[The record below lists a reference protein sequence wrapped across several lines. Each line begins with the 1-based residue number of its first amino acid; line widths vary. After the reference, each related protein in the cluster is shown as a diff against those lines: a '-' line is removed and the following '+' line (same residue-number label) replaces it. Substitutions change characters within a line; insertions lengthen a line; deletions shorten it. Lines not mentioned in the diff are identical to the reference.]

1 MGKTPREQMLLMLM
15 PAFAV
20 VAVYML
26 GYNRDADLKKAR
38 EELEAFRPTAVS
50 MADVGAERWKL
61 EGLEEKKNEVA
72 KEKTE
77 LAKRWAAL
85 DQGRQSDLA
94 HRSSALLKL
103 TQMLWDRGLHTFEE
117 SAAAEVGSEMPPS
130 FQDALTKLRGDNA
143 AASSHSGGPQRL
155 WKIRFYGRYGD
166 VLEALETLRDSGSP
180 AIPVGLSMSE
190 TNPET
195 DWRSWTLLIWI

>member
-26 GYNRDADLKKAR
+26 GYSRDADLKKAR
-38 EELEAFRPTAVS
+38 EELEAFRPTAVQPPEIQV
-50 MADVGAERWKL
+50 AQWKL
-61 EGLEEKKNEVA
+61 ESLEEKRDEVK

-77 LAKRWAAL
+77 LEKRWAAL
-85 DQGRQSDLA
+85 DKGQQSDLS
-94 HRSSALLKL
+94 HRSGALLKL

-117 SAAAEVGSEMPPS
+117 SAASEIGSEMPPS
-130 FQDALTKLRGDNA
+130 FQDALTKLKGDRA
-143 AASSHSGGPQRL
+143 AASSSSGAPQRL
-155 WKIRFYGRYGD
+155 WKIRFYGRYAD
-166 VLEALETLRDSGSP
+166 VLEALESLRDSGSP

-190 TNPET
+190 SNPET